1 MKYEKPALSFEQQAD
16 LLLSRGMIAERSALV
31 DRLAAVSYYRLSA
44 YWYTFR
50 DTVAADDRLLP
61 GTTLDMIWD
70 RYVFDRQLRIIV
82 MDAVERV
89 EVAIRTQLVN
99 RHTTTHSPFSYLD
112 RATLPGISVEAH
124 RDLLSKIRNEA
135 RKSKDD
141 FVVHYFA
148 KYTSEVDLPLWMAC
162 ELMTFGSLLTLFTG
176 VSTRMKKDIAHHY
189 GVPVPVL
196 GSWLKAL
203 NQVRNACAHHA
214 RLWNRQ
220 FGVRAIVPEKETDP
234 VWHELVEVEGDRL
247 FTILTILHYL
257 LRQVAPKSRWKD
269 RLVALFAQHPS
280 VPLRFM
286 GFPENWQ
293 ECPLWTSAHDAAQ
306 NGKDA

>member
-1 MKYEKPALSFEQQAD
+1 
-16 LLLSRGMIAERSALV
+16 
-31 DRLAAVSYYRLSA
+31 
-44 YWYTFR
+44 
-50 DTVAADDRLLP
+50 
-61 GTTLDMIWD
+61 
-70 RYVFDRQLRIIV
+70 
-82 MDAVERV
+82 
-89 EVAIRTQLVN
+89 
-99 RHTTTHSPFSYLD
+99 
-112 RATLPGISVEAH
+112 VEAH
-124 RDLLSKIRNEA
+124 RDLLSKIRYEA

-141 FVVHYFA
+141 FVVHYFD

-176 VSTRMKKDIAHHY
+176 VSTRMKKDVAHHY
-189 GVPVPVL
+189 CVPVPVL

-203 NQVRNACAHHA
+203 NRIRNACAHHA

-220 FGVRAIVPEKETDP
+220 FGVCAVVPEKETDP
-234 VWHELVEVEGDRL
+234 AWHEPVKVEGDRL

-269 RLVALFAQHPS
+269 RLVALFAQHPA

-293 ECPLWTSAHDAAQ
+293 ACPLWTSAPVTAMKGADA
-306 NGKDA
+306 